1 METTLLSAKYTKQ
14 SIDFASQKLKN
25 GGIGIFP
32 TDTVYGIGCD
42 AFNINSLQNL
52 YKIKQRSLS
61 KPINML
67 VSSIEMVKA
76 YVKEIHPI
84 EQKLMEN
91 FWPGDLTIIF
101 DKSENVPD
109 LLTSNQSTVG
119 IRMPN
124 NQICLDIID
133 KLGAPLA
140 MSSANISN
148 NQPDCS
154 LSELLLDFNEK
165 VDFILEDGELKGV
178 PSTIVKVEN
187 ERLKILREGNIST
200 NDIYK
205 CLGGNITC

>member
-1 METTLLSAKYTKQ
+1 METTLLSTKRTKQ
-14 SIDFASQKLKN
+14 SIDFASQKLKS

-52 YKIKQRSLS
+52 YKVKQRSLS

-67 VSSIEMVKA
+67 VSTIDMVKT

-84 EQKLMEN
+84 EQKLMES
-91 FWPGDLTIIF
+91 FWPGELTIIF
-101 DKSENVPD
+101 DKSKNVPD
-109 LLTSNQSTVG
+109 LLTSGLSTVG

-124 NQICLDIID
+124 NQTCLEIIE
-133 KLGAPLA
+133 KLGRPIA
-140 MSSANISN
+140 MSSANISS
-148 NQPDCS
+148 NQPDYS
-154 LSELLLDFNEK
+154 FSELLVDFNEK

-187 ERLKILREGNIST
+187 NQLKILREGTISVD
-200 NDIYK
+200 DIHK
-205 CLGGNITC
+205 CLGGQITC